1 MFDGRFRAPIERA
14 VKPVGDTLRR
24 TRLTPD
30 QLPEFFPD
38 LTDRER
44 EILDKL
50 AAGLTNVEIGR
61 ELFLS
66 PKTVANN
73 VSLILSKLHLSER
86 GQAIVLAR
94 DAGLGRPG

>member
-1 MFDGRFRAPIERA
+1 MRRSRRACGHSSPIG
-14 VKPVGDTLRR
+14 V
-24 TRLTPD
+24 PD
-30 QLPEFFPD
+30 PASFPE

-73 VSLILSKLHLSER
+73 VSMILSKLHLSER

-94 DAGLGRPG
+94 DAGLGRSG